1 MTTVCLRLGSP
12 RICSG
17 PIGKEAMMPEE
28 EKCPECGAPVV
39 EGRLNCPECGSVYK
53 NLDDKELERNPEEQ
67 G

>member
-1 MTTVCLRLGSP
+1 M
-12 RICSG
+12 CSR
-17 PIGKEAMMPEE
+17 PSKEAMMPE

>member
-1 MTTVCLRLGSP
+1 
-12 RICSG
+12 
-17 PIGKEAMMPEE
+17 MMPEE